1 MPARLVLRPL
11 RALTVFLV
19 ITALINLFFIATGP
33 VIWQAGPL
41 AIHRDGAHAAVLY
54 TVRFFLMLVAGSLLM
69 RTTRPLAL
77 ADALQALLRPFE
89 RCGLDTGQVALTAS
103 IALQFVPILSAEAR
117 SIVAAQA
124 SRGARWEIL
133 GPVAY
138 ARAFVP
144 LLVPL
149 FASALRHA
157 EQLGRAMEARA
168 YAGGRART
176 HLRPPAFRA
185 AARRGLLRAGV
196 PLPHRAR
203 GARGRLR

>member
-1 MPARLVLRPL
+1 M
-11 RALTVFLV
+11 
-19 ITALINLFFIATGP
+19 
-33 VIWQAGPL
+33 
-41 AIHRDGAHAAVLY
+41 
-54 TVRFFLMLVAGSLLM
+54 
-69 RTTRPLAL
+69 
-77 ADALQALLRPFE
+77 
-89 RCGLDTGQVALTAS
+89 
-103 IALQFVPILSAEAR
+103 
-117 SIVAAQA
+117 AAQA

-176 HLRPPAFRA
+176 HLRPLRFVPRRDGAFCALACLYLIALA
-185 AARRGLLRAGV
+185 ALAG
-196 PLPHRAR
+196 A
-203 GARGRLR
+203 